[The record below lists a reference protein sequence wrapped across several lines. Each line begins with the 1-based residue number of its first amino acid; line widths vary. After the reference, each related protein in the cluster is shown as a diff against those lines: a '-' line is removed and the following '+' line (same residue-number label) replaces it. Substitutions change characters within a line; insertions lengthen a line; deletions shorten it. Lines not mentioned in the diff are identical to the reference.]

1 MTKKCKNFRA
11 FPRFRDFSPKD
22 ANVIPFLKGHSNLNQ
37 THETSP
43 PSKEI
48 WNFVD
53 LKTILVQ
60 KQIKPIAVD
69 RHFFYIFW
77 KPGIIWR
84 KVDAAEQAWE
94 KVHILQGTWLK
105 TFKGSLMCLQERDVL
120 FGETKWTAILN
131 HTHVICIYRYDM
143 KSLESNQDQNL
154 LCKLE

>member
-43 PSKEI
+43 PSKER

-53 LKTILVQ
+53 LKTILAQ

-69 RHFFYIFW
+69 MHFFYIFW
-77 KPGIIWR
+77 KHGIVWR
-84 KVDAAEQAWE
+84 KVDATEQACMRKSAYLVYKGYDWRLSKE
-94 KVHILQGTWLK
+94 AWCVTPNVLDQSHVK
-105 TFKGSLMCLQERDVL
+105 T
-120 FGETKWTAILN
+120 
-131 HTHVICIYRYDM
+131 
-143 KSLESNQDQNL
+143 KS
-154 LCKLE
+154 